1 MYTKGVSEVEGKQH
15 RFVFIAVEKSPP
27 YACNVLEADDF
38 IIQKGTKDLNDYL
51 YTLKE
56 CLETDNWYS
65 YNGRNG
71 DLNVINLPGWLA
83 REYE

>member
-1 MYTKGVSEVEGKQH
+1 MS
-15 RFVFIAVEKSPP
+15 F
-27 YACNVLEADDF
+27 N
-38 IIQKGTKDLNDYL
+38 IQKGTKDLNDYL

-71 DLNVINLPGWLA
+71 DLNVISLPGWLA

>member
-1 MYTKGVSEVEGKQH
+1 MKKQMSAEDY
-15 RFVFIAVEKSPP
+15 R
-27 YACNVLEADDF
+27 N
-38 IIQKGTKDLNDYL
+38 KDLNDYL